1 MKIISQGPFLTWSAF
16 RGVGYYCQTMNM
28 LLPQASFKLFFS
40 PFLSVVYCLEI
51 NLVLPDAA
59 AFKLTRTFPV
69 LTQNI
74 QQ

>member
-1 MKIISQGPFLTWSAF
+1 
-16 RGVGYYCQTMNM
+16 MNM